1 MGRKLRRS
9 DLITTKTLPD
19 GHAVLVS
26 KRTNWAST
34 ITPLAALAW
43 EFCDGENTIE
53 QIVEKIKLIPELQLQ
68 SDLTDEVSA
77 LLEDL
82 VDAGFLEEE
91 SGDEAGDR

>member
-1 MGRKLRRS
+1 MGKKLRRS
-9 DLITTKTLPD
+9 DLITTKSLPD

-26 KRTNWAST
+26 KKTNWAST

-53 QIVEKIKLIPELQLQ
+53 QIVEKIKSIPELQLQ
-68 SDLTDEVSA
+68 SDLRDEVSS

-82 VDAGFLEEE
+82 VEAGFLEEDCGE
-91 SGDEAGDR
+91 EAGDR